1 MAVWV
6 GCAVSSV
13 GTIHGARGKRVT
25 APWRDS
31 RARAGN
37 RAIAA
42 RVVDGSGLTCENR
55 PSGASFA
62 EVLHYMA
69 PHACRQVLAGSLST
83 AGRDGSPAKRIKNS
97 PGTAYAKIGYP
108 SRALALSGY
117 AIAPQGR
124 WRAFAVLLNG
134 PNARLEPFNKI
145 QAVLC
150 RVPATDPSG
159 PPP

>member
-1 MAVWV
+1 MERLA
-6 GCAVSSV
+6 
-13 GTIHGARGKRVT
+13 
-25 APWRDS
+25 
-31 RARAGN
+31 ARAGN

-42 RVVDGSGLTCENR
+42 RVVDGSGLTREKR

-83 AGRDGSPAKRIKNS
+83 AGRDGSPAKRIKNL
-97 PGTAYAKIGYP
+97 PGTVYAKTGYAN
-108 SRALALSGY
+108 RARALSGC

-124 WRAFAVLLNG
+124 WRAFSVLLNG
-134 PNARLEPFNKI
+134 PNSGVASSKKI
-145 QAVLC
+145 HGELC